1 MNLVKQVGRIS
12 DILENKNIDKNNIDI
27 LVLKEKLT
35 LKFNENIDLS
45 SQKTRILKKIETIN
59 ERQSRFTELSNGISL
74 KLTIHGYTGL
84 AVGDMIRVFLPT
96 IGGDDNDGI
105 FNELFSGDYLI
116 STLRHTFALPI

>member
-45 SQKTRILKKIETIN
+45 SQKTRILPKN
-59 ERQSRFTELSNGISL
+59 
-74 KLTIHGYTGL
+74 
-84 AVGDMIRVFLPT
+84 
-96 IGGDDNDGI
+96 
-105 FNELFSGDYLI
+105 
-116 STLRHTFALPI
+116 